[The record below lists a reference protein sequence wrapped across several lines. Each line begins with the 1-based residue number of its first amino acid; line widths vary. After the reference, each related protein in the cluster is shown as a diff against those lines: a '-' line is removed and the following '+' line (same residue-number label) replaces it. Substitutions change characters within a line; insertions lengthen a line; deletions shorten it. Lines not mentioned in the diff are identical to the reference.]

1 MDAGAFLSLWE
12 EVNDLV
18 HDHVAELG
26 GSFSA
31 EHGIGMSKV
40 DEMQRYKD
48 PTGLKVMAAIKK
60 ALDPHNLFNPGK
72 IIPAPNADSR

>member
-1 MDAGAFLSLWE
+1 MDAEAFLSLWK

-18 HDHVAELG
+18 HDQVAGLG

-31 EHGIGMSKV
+31 EHGIGMSKI

-48 PTGLKVMAAIKK
+48 PTGLKIMAAIKK
-60 ALDPHNLFNPGK
+60 ALDPDDLFNPGK
-72 IIPAPNADSR
+72 VIPPPDADAR